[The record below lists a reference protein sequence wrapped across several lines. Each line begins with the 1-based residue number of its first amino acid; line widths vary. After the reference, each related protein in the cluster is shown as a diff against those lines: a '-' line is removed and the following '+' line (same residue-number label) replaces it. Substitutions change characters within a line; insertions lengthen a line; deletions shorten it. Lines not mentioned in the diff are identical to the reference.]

1 MPPLKGVGLLKGLG
15 VTLKTM
21 TRPAATR
28 QYPHVKP
35 ELPARS
41 RGVIALIEENCTVC
55 MLCSREC
62 PDWCI
67 YIDSHK
73 EQVAPKEGGRA
84 RTRNVL
90 DRFAIDFAL
99 CMYCGICVEVCPF
112 DALHWSP
119 EFEYAE
125 SQIER
130 LTHEMDTLRTWA
142 YSVPAPDPL
151 EEGAVEPKELEAARK
166 AREAAAAKAAA
177 AAEQARAATPAPAP
191 AAPPTPAAAAP
202 GAVDSRERAPSGPAT
217 LPEGAPAAAG
227 EVSARPADVEVE
239 PGIDQAT
246 YERLL
251 AAGEPDRTARAKA
264 KAAYMRKAKAEARAA
279 QAGGAAGAAPAPAP
293 PAEAAAPPA
302 EAAASPQPTEVGE
315 APTAE
320 GEAEAPAA
328 AGAPAAGEAVD
339 AAAPAAEPGSVET
352 PVAAVAAPETAPP
365 APSAA
370 GTPEAAEP
378 AADARDPGA
387 RSPEGDPTA
396 SGTAVDVAPG
406 AVTAQADAEHL
417 EVEVDRETYDRLI
430 EAGEPERTARAKAKA
445 AYARKLRAAQRGGG
459 TGAGS

>member
-1 MPPLKGVGLLKGLG
+1 MPALKGAGLIKGLG
-15 VTLKTM
+15 VTLRTM

-35 ELPARS
+35 DLPART

-84 RTRNVL
+84 RTRNIL

-125 SQIER
+125 HQIER
-130 LTHEMDTLRTWA
+130 LTHEMDTLRQWA
-142 YSVPAPDPL
+142 YTVPAPDPL
-151 EEGAVEPKELEAARK
+151 EEGAAEPKELESARK
-166 AREAAAAKAAA
+166 AREAVAAKAAA
-177 AAEQARAATPAPAP
+177 AAEQARAAAPTAPAPAPAP
-191 AAPPTPAAAAP
+191 AA
-202 GAVDSRERAPSGPAT
+202 
-217 LPEGAPAAAG
+217 APAAASAAPAMVDASPTG
-227 EVSARPADVEVE
+227 PGVGGAPAPAGGAGAGSAPAPAAPARPADVEVE

-246 YERLL
+246 YDRLL

-279 QAGGAAGAAPAPAP
+279 QAAG
-293 PAEAAAPPA
+293 
-302 EAAASPQPTEVGE
+302 
-315 APTAE
+315 
-320 GEAEAPAA
+320 AEAPAA
-328 AGAPAAGEAVD
+328 S
-339 AAAPAAEPGSVET
+339 AAEPGSVET
-352 PVAAVAAPETAPP
+352 PAAAVSAPETAPP

-370 GTPEAAEP
+370 GSAEAAEP
-378 AADARDPGA
+378 APDARDPDA

-406 AVTAQADAEHL
+406 AVTAEADAEHL
-417 EVEVDRETYDRLI
+417 EVEVDQETYDRLI
-430 EAGEPERTARAKAKA
+430 AAGEPERTARAKAKA

-459 TGAGS
+459 SGQ

>member
-1 MPPLKGVGLLKGLG
+1 MPALKGVGLIKGLG
-15 VTLKTM
+15 VTLRTM

-35 ELPARS
+35 NLPART

-84 RTRNVL
+84 RTRNIL

-125 SQIER
+125 HQVER
-130 LTHEMDTLRTWA
+130 LTHEMDTLRKWA
-142 YSVPAPDPL
+142 YTVPAPDPL
-151 EEGAVEPKELEAARK
+151 EVGAVEPKELESARK

-177 AAEQARAATPAPAP
+177 AAEQARTAATPAPAAP
-191 AAPPTPAAAAP
+191 AGA
-202 GAVDSRERAPSGPAT
+202 GAVDSREQPTAPSATHRGAEPGAGSVPA
-217 LPEGAPAAAG
+217 APAAAA
-227 EVSARPADVEVE
+227 ARPADVEVE

-246 YERLL
+246 YDRLL

-264 KAAYMRKAKAEARAA
+264 KAAYMRRAKAEARAA
-279 QAGGAAGAAPAPAP
+279 QA
-293 PAEAAAPPA
+293 
-302 EAAASPQPTEVGE
+302 
-315 APTAE
+315 
-320 GEAEAPAA
+320 
-328 AGAPAAGEAVD
+328 AGE
-339 AAAPAAEPGSVET
+339 APAAEPGSVET
-352 PVAAVAAPETAPP
+352 PAAAVAAPETAPA

-378 AADARDPGA
+378 AADAREPEA
-387 RSPEGDPTA
+387 RSSEGEPTA
-396 SGTAVDVAPG
+396 SATAVDVAPG
-406 AVTAQADAEHL
+406 AAVAQADAEHL
-417 EVEVDRETYDRLI
+417 EIEVDQETYDRLI
-430 EAGEPERTARAKAKA
+430 AAGEPERTARAKAKA

-459 TGAGS
+459 TGGGS

>member
-1 MPPLKGVGLLKGLG
+1 MPALKGVGLLKGLG

-35 ELPARS
+35 DLPART

-55 MLCSREC
+55 MLCAREC

-84 RTRNVL
+84 RTRNIL

-119 EFEYAE
+119 EFEYAT
-125 SQIER
+125 SQVEK

-142 YSVPAPDPL
+142 YTVPAPDPL
-151 EEGAVEPKELEAARK
+151 EEGAVEPKEVESARK
-166 AREAAAAKAAA
+166 AREAVAAKAAA
-177 AAEQARAATPAPAP
+177 AAEEARAAAAPAP
-191 AAPPTPAAAAP
+191 AAAGP
-202 GAVDSRERAPSGPAT
+202 AVDNRGQAPSGSAT
-217 LPEGAPAAAG
+217 LPHRGTEPGAGAVEAAPAPPAPAA
-227 EVSARPADVEVE
+227 ARPADVEVE

-246 YERLL
+246 YDRLL

-264 KAAYMRKAKAEARAA
+264 KAAYMRRAKAEARAA
-279 QAGGAAGAAPAPAP
+279 QAAAT
-293 PAEAAAPPA
+293 
-302 EAAASPQPTEVGE
+302 S
-315 APTAE
+315 
-320 GEAEAPAA
+320 
-328 AGAPAAGEAVD
+328 
-339 AAAPAAEPGSVET
+339 AEPASVET
-352 PVAAVAAPETAPP
+352 PAAAVSAPETAPA

-370 GTPEAAEP
+370 GTPEAGEP
-378 AADARDPGA
+378 AADARDPEA
-387 RSPEGDPTA
+387 RSPEGEPTA
-396 SGTAVDVAPG
+396 AATAVDVAPG
-406 AVTAQADAEHL
+406 AATAQADAEHL
-417 EVEVDRETYDRLI
+417 EIEVDQETYDRLI

-445 AYARKLRAAQRGGG
+445 AYARKLRAAQRGQGGGG
-459 TGAGS
+459 TS

>member
-1 MPPLKGVGLLKGLG
+1 MPALKGVGLIKGLG

-35 ELPARS
+35 NLPART

-84 RTRNVL
+84 RTRNIL

-125 SQIER
+125 SRIEN
-130 LTHEMDTLRTWA
+130 LTHEMDTLRKWA
-142 YSVPAPDPL
+142 YTVPAPDPL

-166 AREAAAAKAAA
+166 AREAIAAKAAT
-177 AAEQARAATPAPAP
+177 AAEQAQAAT
-191 AAPPTPAAAAP
+191 
-202 GAVDSRERAPSGPAT
+202 
-217 LPEGAPAAAG
+217 APAAAG
-227 EVSARPADVEVE
+227 EVPARPPGEGPDSTAAGQAAAAAPAPTRPADVEVE
-239 PGIDQAT
+239 PGIDQET

-279 QAGGAAGAAPAPAP
+279 QAAGAAPAPAP
-293 PAEAAAPPA
+293 PAEA
-302 EAAASPQPTEVGE
+302 G
-315 APTAE
+315 APTT
-320 GEAEAPAA
+320 APA
-328 AGAPAAGEAVD
+328 GGE
-339 AAAPAAEPGSVET
+339 APAAEPGSVET
-352 PVAAVAAPETAPP
+352 PAAAVAAPETAPP

-370 GTPEAAEP
+370 GTVEAAEP
-378 AADARDPGA
+378 AADARDPEA
-387 RSPEGDPTA
+387 RSPEVGQTA

-406 AVTAQADAEHL
+406 AATAQADAEHL
-417 EVEVDRETYDRLI
+417 EVEVDQETYDRLI
-430 EAGEPERTARAKAKA
+430 AAGEPERTARAKAKA
-445 AYARKLRAAQRGGG
+445 AYARKLRAARRGGG
-459 TGAGS
+459 SGGLKPGPPDGEAS

>member
-1 MPPLKGVGLLKGLG
+1 MPALKGVGLLKGLG

-35 ELPARS
+35 DLPART

-84 RTRNVL
+84 RTRNIL

-119 EFEYAE
+119 EFEYAT
-125 SQIER
+125 SQIEQ

-151 EEGAVEPKELEAARK
+151 EEGAVEPKELESARK
-166 AREAAAAKAAA
+166 AREAIAAKATA
-177 AAEQARAATPAPAP
+177 AAEQAQAAAAP
-191 AAPPTPAAAAP
+191 AAAPAGAAPAAAAP
-202 GAVDSRERAPSGPAT
+202 AG
-217 LPEGAPAAAG
+217 GAPAASPEVVEAPASAG
-227 EVSARPADVEVE
+227 GAGAGAAPAAARPADVEVE

-246 YERLL
+246 YDRLL

-264 KAAYMRKAKAEARAA
+264 KAAYMRRAKAEARAA
-279 QAGGAAGAAPAPAP
+279 QAAG
-293 PAEAAAPPA
+293 
-302 EAAASPQPTEVGE
+302 V
-315 APTAE
+315 E
-320 GEAEAPAA
+320 G
-328 AGAPAAGEAVD
+328 
-339 AAAPAAEPGSVET
+339 APAAEPGSVET
-352 PVAAVAAPETAPP
+352 PAAAVSAPETAPA

-370 GTPEAAEP
+370 GTPEAGEA
-378 AADARDPGA
+378 AADARDPEA
-387 RSPEGDPTA
+387 RSPEGEPTA

-406 AVTAQADAEHL
+406 AAVAEVDAEHL
-417 EVEVDRETYDRLI
+417 EVEIDQETYDRLI
-430 EAGEPERTARAKAKA
+430 AAGEPERTARAKAKA

-459 TGAGS
+459 TGGGS

>member
-1 MPPLKGVGLLKGLG
+1 
-15 VTLKTM
+15 
-21 TRPAATR
+21 
-28 QYPHVKP
+28 
-35 ELPARS
+35 
-41 RGVIALIEENCTVC
+41 VIALIEENCTVC

-84 RTRNVL
+84 RTRNIL

-125 SQIER
+125 HQIER

-151 EEGAVEPKELEAARK
+151 EEGAVEPKEVESARK
-166 AREAAAAKAAA
+166 AKEAIAAKAAA
-177 AAEQARAATPAPAP
+177 AAEQARAAAAPAATPAGTASPGTAVGTPAGASPPVAAVAGAPASAGAAGAGAAPAPAP
-191 AAPPTPAAAAP
+191 AA
-202 GAVDSRERAPSGPAT
+202 
-217 LPEGAPAAAG
+217 
-227 EVSARPADVEVE
+227 RPAEVEVE

-279 QAGGAAGAAPAPAP
+279 QAAGTAGTTPAPAT
-293 PAEAAAPPA
+293 PAEAAPA
-302 EAAASPQPTEVGE
+302 TTPAAE
-315 APTAE
+315 
-320 GEAEAPAA
+320 EAPAA
-328 AGAPAAGEAVD
+328 Q
-339 AAAPAAEPGSVET
+339 PGSVET

-365 APSAA
+365 APSAV

-378 AADARDPGA
+378 TADARDPNQ
-387 RSPEGDPTA
+387 RSPEVGQTA

-406 AVTAQADAEHL
+406 AAVAQADADHL
-417 EVEVDRETYDRLI
+417 EIEVDQETYDRLI

-445 AYARKLRAAQRGGG
+445 AYARKLRAAQRGDGSPG

>member
-1 MPPLKGVGLLKGLG
+1 MPALKGVGLIKVLG
-15 VTLKTM
+15 VTLRTM

-35 ELPARS
+35 DLPARS

-84 RTRNVL
+84 RTRNML

-125 SQIER
+125 HQIEK

-142 YSVPAPDPL
+142 YSVTAPDPL
-151 EEGAVEPKELEAARK
+151 EEGAVEPKELESARK
-166 AREAAAAKAAA
+166 AQEAIAAKAAA
-177 AAEQARAATPAPAP
+177 AAEQAAPAAAAAPAVGASPTGGAVGGAPAP
-191 AAPPTPAAAAP
+191 AAAAGAGAAS
-202 GAVDSRERAPSGPAT
+202 A
-217 LPEGAPAAAG
+217 APAAAP
-227 EVSARPADVEVE
+227 ARPADGEVE

-279 QAGGAAGAAPAPAP
+279 QAAGAAPAPATLP
-293 PAEAAAPPA
+293 EGGAPTP
-302 EAAASPQPTEVGE
+302 GE
-315 APTAE
+315 AP
-320 GEAEAPAA
+320 
-328 AGAPAAGEAVD
+328 
-339 AAAPAAEPGSVET
+339 AAPAAEPASVET
-352 PVAAVAAPETAPP
+352 PAAAVSAPETAPP

-378 AADARDPGA
+378 AADARDPDA

-406 AVTAQADAEHL
+406 AVTAEADAEHL
-417 EVEVDRETYDRLI
+417 EIEVDQETYDRLI
-430 EAGEPERTARAKAKA
+430 AAGEPERTARAKAKA

-459 TGAGS
+459 SGLKERSGSPPVAEGSGGPKERSGSPPGTGDQQ

>member
-1 MPPLKGVGLLKGLG
+1 MPALKGVGLLKGLG

-35 ELPARS
+35 DLPART

-55 MLCSREC
+55 MLCAREC

-84 RTRNVL
+84 RTRNIL

-119 EFEYAE
+119 EFEYAT
-125 SQIER
+125 SQVEQ

-142 YSVPAPDPL
+142 YTVPAPDPL
-151 EEGAVEPKELEAARK
+151 EEGAVEPKEVESARK
-166 AREAAAAKAAA
+166 AREAVAAKAAA
-177 AAEQARAATPAPAP
+177 AEEARAAAPAP
-191 AAPPTPAAAAP
+191 AAAGP
-202 GAVDSRERAPSGPAT
+202 AVDNRGQAPSGSAT
-217 LPEGAPAAAG
+217 LPHRGTEPGAGAVEAAPAPPAPAA
-227 EVSARPADVEVE
+227 ARPADVEVE

-246 YERLL
+246 YDRLL

-264 KAAYMRKAKAEARAA
+264 KAAYMRRAKAEARAA
-279 QAGGAAGAAPAPAP
+279 QAAAT
-293 PAEAAAPPA
+293 
-302 EAAASPQPTEVGE
+302 S
-315 APTAE
+315 
-320 GEAEAPAA
+320 
-328 AGAPAAGEAVD
+328 
-339 AAAPAAEPGSVET
+339 AEPASVET
-352 PVAAVAAPETAPP
+352 PAAAVSAPETAPA

-370 GTPEAAEP
+370 GTPEAGEP
-378 AADARDPGA
+378 AADARDPEA
-387 RSPEGDPTA
+387 RSPGGEPTA
-396 SGTAVDVAPG
+396 AATAVDVAPG
-406 AVTAQADAEHL
+406 AATAQADAEHL
-417 EVEVDRETYDRLI
+417 EIEVDQETYDRLI

-445 AYARKLRAAQRGGG
+445 AYARKLRAAQRGQGGGG
-459 TGAGS
+459 TS

>member
-1 MPPLKGVGLLKGLG
+1 MPALKGVGLLKGLG

-35 ELPARS
+35 DLPARS

-55 MLCSREC
+55 MLCAREC

-84 RTRNVL
+84 RTRNIL

-119 EFEYAE
+119 EFEYAT
-125 SQIER
+125 SQVEQ

-142 YSVPAPDPL
+142 YTVPAPDPL
-151 EEGAVEPKELEAARK
+151 EEGAVEPKEVESARK
-166 AREAAAAKAAA
+166 AREAVAAKAAA
-177 AAEQARAATPAPAP
+177 AAEEARAAAPAPAP
-191 AAPPTPAAAAP
+191 AAPAPAGAAP
-202 GAVDSRERAPSGPAT
+202 PAGAVA
-217 LPEGAPAAAG
+217 GAPASAVAPEADAAPAAP
-227 EVSARPADVEVE
+227 ARPADVEVE

-279 QAGGAAGAAPAPAP
+279 QAAGAAGAALAPAAPAEAGTPAPAP
-293 PAEAAAPPA
+293 
-302 EAAASPQPTEVGE
+302 TGE
-315 APTAE
+315 
-320 GEAEAPAA
+320 
-328 AGAPAAGEAVD
+328 
-339 AAAPAAEPGSVET
+339 AAPAASEAGAVET
-352 PVAAVAAPETAPP
+352 PAAAVSAPETAPA

-370 GTPEAAEP
+370 GTVEAAEP
-378 AADARDPGA
+378 AADARDPEA
-387 RSPEGDPTA
+387 RSPEGEATA
-396 SGTAVDVAPG
+396 AATAVDVAPG
-406 AVTAQADAEHL
+406 AATAQADAEHL
-417 EVEVDRETYDRLI
+417 EIEIDQETYDRLI
-430 EAGEPERTARAKAKA
+430 EAGEPERTARARAKA
-445 AYARKLRAAQRGGG
+445 AYARKLRAAQRGEGG
-459 TGAGS
+459 GGAS

>member
-1 MPPLKGVGLLKGLG
+1 
-15 VTLKTM
+15 M

-35 ELPARS
+35 DLPART

-55 MLCSREC
+55 MLCAREC

-84 RTRNVL
+84 RTRNIL

-119 EFEYAE
+119 EFEYAT
-125 SQIER
+125 SQIEQ

-142 YSVPAPDPL
+142 YTVPAPDPL
-151 EEGAVEPKELEAARK
+151 EEGAVEPKELETARK
-166 AREAAAAKAAA
+166 AREAVAAKATA
-177 AAEQARAATPAPAP
+177 AAEQAQVAAPAPAP
-191 AAPPTPAAAAP
+191 AARASVAAP
-202 GAVDSRERAPSGPAT
+202 ASAGGAGA
-217 LPEGAPAAAG
+217 APA
-227 EVSARPADVEVE
+227 SPPARPADVEVE

-279 QAGGAAGAAPAPAP
+279 QA
-293 PAEAAAPPA
+293 
-302 EAAASPQPTEVGE
+302 
-315 APTAE
+315 
-320 GEAEAPAA
+320 
-328 AGAPAAGEAVD
+328 APAAGEA
-339 AAAPAAEPGSVET
+339 PAAEAGAVET
-352 PVAAVAAPETAPP
+352 PAAAVSAPETAPP

-378 AADARDPGA
+378 APDARDPEA

-396 SGTAVDVAPG
+396 SGTAVEVAPG
-406 AVTAQADAEHL
+406 AAVAQADAEHL
-417 EVEVDRETYDRLI
+417 EIEVDQETYDRLI
-430 EAGEPERTARAKAKA
+430 AAGEPERTARAKAKA
-445 AYARKLRAAQRGGG
+445 AYARKVRAAQRGE
-459 TGAGS
+459 GAGS

>member
-1 MPPLKGVGLLKGLG
+1 MPALKGVGLLKGLG

-35 ELPARS
+35 DLPART

-55 MLCSREC
+55 MLCAREC

-84 RTRNVL
+84 RTRNIL

-125 SQIER
+125 HQVER

-151 EEGAVEPKELEAARK
+151 EEGAVEPKELESARK
-166 AREAAAAKAAA
+166 AQEAIAAKAAA
-177 AAEQARAATPAPAP
+177 AAEQAAA
-191 AAPPTPAAAAP
+191 AAPSPTAAPAAAAP
-202 GAVDSRERAPSGPAT
+202 AAAAPSPVGASPPPDAVAAASASA
-217 LPEGAPAAAG
+217 GGAGAGAAPAP
-227 EVSARPADVEVE
+227 ARPADVEVE

-246 YERLL
+246 YDRLL

-279 QAGGAAGAAPAPAP
+279 QATGAAEAAPAPAP
-293 PAEAAAPPA
+293 PAEATAPT
-302 EAAASPQPTEVGE
+302 QPPTGGE

-320 GEAEAPAA
+320 PA
-328 AGAPAAGEAVD
+328 
-339 AAAPAAEPGSVET
+339 SVET
-352 PVAAVAAPETAPP
+352 PAAAVSAPETAPP

-378 AADARDPGA
+378 AADAREPEA
-387 RSPEGDPTA
+387 RTPEGEPTA
-396 SGTAVDVAPG
+396 AATATDVAPG
-406 AVTAQADAEHL
+406 AAVAQADAEHL
-417 EVEVDRETYDRLI
+417 EIEVDQETYDRLI

-445 AYARKLRAAQRGGG
+445 AYARKLRAAQRGQR
-459 TGAGS
+459 